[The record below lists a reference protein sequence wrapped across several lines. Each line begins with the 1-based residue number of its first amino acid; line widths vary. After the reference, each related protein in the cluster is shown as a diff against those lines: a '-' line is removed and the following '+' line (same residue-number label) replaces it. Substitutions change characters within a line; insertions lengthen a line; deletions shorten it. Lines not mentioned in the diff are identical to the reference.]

1 VLRLCNPCFLIV
13 TLLLPYERRVK
24 IRNILEKIRF
34 KKSELRKEVWRQ
46 LDKPKTASEIAKDL
60 KKHRS
65 AISRVLLDM
74 EKVGFVKCLNEEDK
88 SFRCY
93 VKK

>member
-1 VLRLCNPCFLIV
+1 VVNKELKLSIFLK
-13 TLLLPYERRVK
+13 R
-24 IRNILEKIRF
+24 
-34 KKSELRKEVWRQ
+34 SELRKEVWDR
-46 LDKPKTASEIAKDL
+46 LIKPKTATDIAKEL

-74 EKVGFVKCLNEEDK
+74 EKEDFVKCVNPEDDK
-88 SFRCY
+88 FRHY

>member
-1 VLRLCNPCFLIV
+1 MKKGFKLEIFL
-13 TLLLPYERRVK
+13 
-24 IRNILEKIRF
+24 
-34 KKSELRKEVWRQ
+34 KKSELRKDVWKL

-65 AISRVLLDM
+65 SISRVLLDM
-74 EKVGFVKCLNEEDK
+74 EKEGFVKCLNPEDK